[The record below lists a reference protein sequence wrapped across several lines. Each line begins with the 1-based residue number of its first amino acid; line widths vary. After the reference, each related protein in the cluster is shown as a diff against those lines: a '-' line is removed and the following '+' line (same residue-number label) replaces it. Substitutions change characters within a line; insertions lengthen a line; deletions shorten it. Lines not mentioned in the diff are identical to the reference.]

1 MIITKRALPRRTFL
15 KGIGAAISLPFLDA
29 MVPALAQGQAKK
41 PPLRMAVVYMPNGM
55 EMRHWNP
62 AYEGPLGDLPQ
73 TLQPLESARRDVLML
88 SNLTH
93 AQGRGWPGEGGGA
106 HGRCCPT
113 YLTGVHPKKTL
124 TDIRSAVSFDQIVAS
139 EIGGQTRFPSLELGM
154 EEPRQAGSCDSGY
167 SCAYTNNLAWRSA
180 TQPMPPVANPRALFE
195 RLFGNGAQY
204 TTEERIQRSALRRS
218 ILDFVADDTRQL
230 QGALG
235 PADRTKLDEYL
246 TLVRDIERQLERSE
260 SDVRMEPP
268 IPRPY
273 GIPDDFATHFKLMTD
288 FITVAFQADLTRVIT
303 FLSDREQSN
312 RTYREIGI
320 SEGHH
325 ELSHH
330 RYISE
335 LMDKVSRI
343 NRYHT
348 EEFAKWIGRLRGVQD
363 GDGTLL
369 DNSMIVY
376 GSGLADG
383 NNHILSDL
391 PTLIVGRAGGRIK
404 SGRRIVYR
412 RETPMCNLWLTM
424 MEKMGVRMEQFGD
437 STGHLSGLDLA

>member
-15 KGIGAAISLPFLDA
+15 RGIGAAIGLPFLDA
-29 MVPALAQGQAKK
+29 MIPALAQGQEKK
-41 PPLRMAVVYMPNGM
+41 SPIRMALVYVPNGM

-62 AYEGPLGDLPQ
+62 SYEGPLGDLPQ
-73 TLQPLESARRDVLML
+73 TLQPLDSVRGDILSL
-88 SNLTH
+88 SNLAH
-93 AQGRGWPGEGGGA
+93 AQGRAFLDEGGGD

-113 YLTGVHPKKTL
+113 YLSGVHPKKAL
-124 TDIRSAVSFDQIVAS
+124 TDIRAAVSFDQIVAS
-139 EIGGQTRFPSLELGM
+139 EIGKQTRFPSLELGM
-154 EEPRQAGSCDSGY
+154 EEPQQAGTCDNGY

-180 TQPMPPVANPRALFE
+180 TQPMPPVANPRVLFE

-204 TTEERIQRSALRRS
+204 TTEQRAQRSALRRS

-230 QGALG
+230 QGSLG
-235 PADRTKLDEYL
+235 PTDRAKLDEYL
-246 TLVRDIERQLERSE
+246 TLVRDIERQLDRAE
-260 SDVRMEPP
+260 SDVRMEPTMA
-268 IPRPY
+268 RPN

-288 FITVAFQADLTRVIT
+288 LITVAFQADLTRVVT
-303 FLSDREQSN
+303 FLTGREQSN
-312 RTYREIGI
+312 RAYREIGI

-330 RYISE
+330 RYQPE

-348 EEFAKWIGRLRGVQD
+348 EQFAKWIQRLRGVQD

-369 DNSMIVY
+369 HNSMIVY

-391 PTLIVGRAGGRIK
+391 PTLIAGQAGGYIK

-424 MEKMGVRMEQFGD
+424 MDKMGVHMEHLGD
-437 STGHLSGLDLA
+437 STGALSGLDLA